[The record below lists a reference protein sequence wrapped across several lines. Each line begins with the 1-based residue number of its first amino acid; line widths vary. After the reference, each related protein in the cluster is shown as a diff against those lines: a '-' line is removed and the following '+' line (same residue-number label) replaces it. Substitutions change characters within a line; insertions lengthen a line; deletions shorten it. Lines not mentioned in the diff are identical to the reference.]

1 MCGRGEAGASLGR
14 HPARH
19 HNEGERF
26 DLVQER
32 EPDPRRM
39 LAWPYPE
46 TQRLFMFAIRRLKS
60 LCDLTELFLS
70 LAESG
75 DLGESQEDVV

>member
-1 MCGRGEAGASLGR
+1 
-14 HPARH
+14 
-19 HNEGERF
+19 
-26 DLVQER
+26 
-32 EPDPRRM
+32 M

-75 DLGESQEDVV
+75 DLGESQDDVV